1 MKEQLVSFQVAKL
14 AKEKYFEEP
23 CIFWYDNNEKLH
35 NHQESGI
42 FNTSALID
50 KNRGAIGLN
59 NECNVPTQSVLR
71 QWIQDTFNIYIE
83 LIIDGWGDNNNVS
96 KDNLCYRAFIWEIG
110 KPKPSHN
117 DDLGAG
123 DLNKILDICFIEI
136 LKNRV

>member
-59 NECNVPTQSVLR
+59 NECNIPTQSLLQQWLR
-71 QWIQDTFNIYIE
+71 E
-83 LIIDGWGDNNNVS
+83 VH
-96 KDNLCYRAFIWEIG
+96 NL
-110 KPKPSHN
+110 H
-117 DDLGAG
+117 
-123 DLNKILDICFIEI
+123 IEI
-136 LKNRV
+136 SRTYTTGLYVYQYFIDTENQLFGFQTYEEALEKGLEEALKLIKNEKTTTNIHNRM